1 MSHILN
7 SALIFAHSAE
17 WKHKLNFVAL
27 LFCSFYEPREPI
39 NRIVKFIFPTPRFD
53 TREITLKLSFN
64 SSFIVTSFGVY
75 MVSVRDV
82 ARYLMSSI
90 GIFLDSLATLHTD
103 VTHTNSSWQRCSV
116 GPFSH
121 CYLPFRHVCLHLMH
135 AVSSV
140 MTLEDCFDAIKD
152 DKTVMKF
159 LGGFFC
165 SKSLKVT
172 V

>member
-17 WKHKLNFVAL
+17 WKHKLNFLAL

-75 MVSVRDV
+75 GECAWR
-82 ARYLMSSI
+82 RTLMSSI

-121 CYLPFRHVCLHLMH
+121 CYLPFRHVCLQCQAKWRLK
-135 AVSSV
+135 
-140 MTLEDCFDAIKD
+140 TLSMPLKTIKLWWNSWGF
-152 DKTVMKF
+152 F
-159 LGGFFC
+159 LFC
-165 SKSLKVT
+165 SKSLKVK

>member
-17 WKHKLNFVAL
+17 WKNKLNFLAL

-39 NRIVKFIFPTPRFD
+39 NRIVKFIFPYT
-53 TREITLKLSFN
+53 TLWYKRDN
-64 SSFIVTSFGVY
+64 SQIIVQLIVHCYLLWRIYGECAWRRT
-75 MVSVRDV
+75 
-82 ARYLMSSI
+82 LMSSI

-140 MTLEDCFDAIKD
+140 MTLEDSFDAIKD

-159 LGGFFC
+159 LGFFC
-165 SKSLKVT
+165 FVLKV
-172 V
+172 

>member
-17 WKHKLNFVAL
+17 WKHKLNFLAL

-75 MVSVRDV
+75 GECAWR
-82 ARYLMSSI
+82 RTLMSSI

-103 VTHTNSSWQRCSV
+103 VTHTSSSWQRCSV

-159 LGGFFC
+159 LGFFLFC

>member
-1 MSHILN
+1 MKAQIK
-7 SALIFAHSAE
+7 FPCP
-17 WKHKLNFVAL
+17 VV
-27 LFCSFYEPREPI
+27 LFFLRPREPI

-53 TREITLKLSFN
+53 TREITLKSSFN

-75 MVSVRDV
+75 GECAWR
-82 ARYLMSSI
+82 RTLMSFI

-140 MTLEDCFDAIKD
+140 MTLEDSFDAIKD

-159 LGGFFC
+159 LGVFFC

>member
-39 NRIVKFIFPTPRFD
+39 NRIVKFIFPYT
-53 TREITLKLSFN
+53 TLWYKRDN
-64 SSFIVTSFGVY
+64 SQIIVQLTSFGVY

-140 MTLEDCFDAIKD
+140 MTLEDSFDAIKN

-159 LGGFFC
+159 LGVFFC

>member
-1 MSHILN
+1 MLN

-17 WKHKLNFVAL
+17 WKHKLNFLAL

-53 TREITLKLSFN
+53 TREITLK
-64 SSFIVTSFGVY
+64 FIVQLIVHCYLLWRIYGECAWRRT
-75 MVSVRDV
+75 
-82 ARYLMSSI
+82 LMSSI

-140 MTLEDCFDAIKD
+140 MTLEDSFDAIKD

-159 LGGFFC
+159 LGFC
-165 SKSLKVT
+165 FLFLF
-172 V
+172 